1 MLELTNRELATV
13 VLFAVVFGVFSLVP
27 NLRRQVGASF
37 IDVLRSFFAWKIQ
50 VPLLIYFAYAAG
62 LVYLAWRLN
71 FWESGQL
78 KDTLIVVFFV
88 GLPLLFGASS
98 VNEGKKLVG
107 NVVRDAVGVSALIVF
122 YVGFGSLSLWGELI
136 LQPIV
141 VLLSLLAVVAQNN
154 PEHRPVGKLMNGLL
168 GLIGLWLFVYTT
180 KTIISNWD
188 GGAWSDTAKSLVLSI
203 WLPFALI
210 PFVYAFAFIM
220 HAETILT
227 MLPFFNDRKKPK
239 LRVRMAGVWGL
250 RFSTRLASEFT
261 GRWRGELA
269 RSSGFRDACR
279 VMAEFR
285 AALEE
290 RDQDSRAY
298 YQNLAAM
305 ASASGVDTGGLQL
318 DRREFY
324 ATRKELTNFY
334 FMQMGWHRNRGEG
347 YRPELL
353 DLLGDMTKK
362 GLPADHGI
370 QLVVRKD
377 RQAWH
382 AWRQTPGGWYFGVGG
397 TANLE
402 YQWQYDGPAPPSGFP
417 SAKSPG
423 WVNATFG
430 SSSPE
435 WAKNDEPPIRV

>member
-1 MLELTNRELATV
+1 MFELTNRELATV
-13 VLFAVVFGVFSLVP
+13 ILFGVFVGVFSLVP
-27 NLRRQVGASF
+27 NLRREVGPSLVS
-37 IDVLRSFFAWKIQ
+37 VLRSFFVWKIQ

-62 LVYLAWRLN
+62 LVYVAWQLN
-71 FWESGQL
+71 LWESWQL

-122 YVGFGSLSLWGELI
+122 YVGFGSLSLWAELI

-141 VLLSLLAVVAQNN
+141 GLLSLLAVVALHN
-154 PEHRPVGKLMNGLL
+154 PEHRPVGKLANGLL
-168 GLIGLWLFVYTT
+168 GFIGLWLFVYTT
-180 KTIISNWD
+180 KTIISDWD
-188 GGAWSDTAKSLVLSI
+188 GGAWSDAAKSLILSI

-227 MLPFFNDRKKPK
+227 MLPFFNDRKRPK
-239 LRVRMAGVWGL
+239 VRVRMAGVWGL

-269 RSSGFRDACR
+269 QSGGFRDALR
-279 VMAEFR
+279 VMTEFR
-285 AALEE
+285 AAVKQ
-290 RDQDSRAY
+290 RDRDLHVY
-298 YQNLAAM
+298 DENLAAM
-305 ASASGVDTGGLQL
+305 AGVLGVDDDGLQR

-324 ATRKELTNFY
+324 ATKRELTNFY
-334 FMQMGWHRNRGEG
+334 FMQMGWHRSRGEG

-362 GLPADHGI
+362 GLPEDHGI
-370 QLVVRKD
+370 QLVVRND
-377 RQAWH
+377 RQAWR
-382 AWRQTPGGWYFGVGG
+382 AWRRTPAGWYFGVGG
-397 TANLE
+397 TANVE
-402 YQWQYDGPAPPSGFP
+402 DQWQYDGSMPPNRFP
-417 SAKSPG
+417 STKSPG
-423 WVNATFG
+423 WVNATSG

-435 WAKNDEPPIRV
+435 WAKNDEPPLRT